1 MGCCKPMGAFELGAL
16 TAAVFALATAVV
28 ALLTYV
34 VWEVIERWRERRR
47 RRRRERPPWMP

>member
-1 MGCCKPMGAFELGAL
+1 MGAFELGVL

-47 RRRRERPPWMP
+47 RRRRRERPPWMP